1 MRKIANRQANEKA
14 VDLTPQ
20 MMDDWVKKDGSAAVL
35 VINPEATLHQRA
47 GLAWITATDTL
58 SIMEASLAAH
68 GNDPGSDRVML
79 CLAIDRVRQLERMLG
94 DIGVRMWRQEG
105 GTA

>member
-1 MRKIANRQANEKA
+1 MGKIANLQAYGKA

-20 MMDDWVKKDGSAAVL
+20 MMDDWVQKDGSAAVL
-35 VINPEATLHQRA
+35 IINPEATLHQRA
-47 GLAWITATDTL
+47 GLAWITASDTL

-79 CLAIDRVRQLERMLG
+79 CLAIERLRQLERMLG
-94 DIGVRMWRQEG
+94 DIGVRTAHLKG
-105 GTA
+105 GAA